1 MFWPRRRDKG
11 NGLADRGSVVV
22 AGTGPK
28 LGLALAR
35 QFSADGYRVLMLA
48 RRAEP
53 LEALAASV
61 WPDVFGRAC
70 DLTEAGAVDA
80 AFAHAEAALGPVAC
94 AVFNA
99 SARRPGGILEVS
111 AAEFEQGWRVGC
123 LAGFHVG
130 QAAARNMVPRGAGTI
145 LFTGAT
151 ASLKGNAKS
160 TAFAAQKFGLRAVA
174 QSMARD
180 LGPQGIHVARMSSS
194 TAGSGMR
201 GRPPRRS
208 STLSTLPAPMPGC
221 TRSRAP
227 PGRRKST
234 CGRWARSS
242 RR

>member
-1 MFWPRRRDKG
+1 M
-11 NGLADRGSVVV
+11 ADRGSVVV
-22 AGTGPK
+22 AGAGPK

-35 QFSADGYRVLMLA
+35 QFAADGYRVLMLA

-53 LEALAASV
+53 LEALAASAG
-61 WPDVFGRAC
+61 PDVFGRAC
-70 DLTEAGAVDA
+70 DLTDAGAVDA

-99 SARRPGGILEVS
+99 SARRPGGILELS

-130 QAAARNMVPRGAGTI
+130 QAAARAMVPRGSGTI

-151 ASLKGNAKS
+151 ASLKGLAKS

-180 LGPQGIHVARMSSS
+180 LGPQGIHVAHVVIDGGIGN
-194 TAGSGMR
+194 AGASAATQLDPVDIAR
-201 GRPPRRS
+201 AYAALHAQPRSAWAQEIDLRPF
-208 STLSTLPAPMPGC
+208 GE
-221 TRSRAP
+221 
-227 PGRRKST
+227 KF
-234 CGRWARSS
+234 
-242 RR
+242 